1 MDVLCI
7 VGPTAVG
14 KTKMSIELA
23 KQLNGE
29 IISGDSMQIYRG
41 MDIGTAKATMDERQ
55 GIPHHLIDEKNPD
68 EPYSV
73 AAFQQTVRA
82 KIEEIKSGGKLP
94 IIVGGTGL
102 YIKSVLYD
110 YEFAGES
117 ESKEVDEAKYGHL
130 SNEELHAKLAAVD
143 EAGAKDIHPNNRKRV
158 IRALEIYETSG
169 VKKSEMIEKQEHK
182 MIYDAC
188 LIGLTD
194 DRNVLYDR
202 INKRVALEIYETSG
216 VKKSEMIEKQ
226 EHKMIYDACLI
237 GLTDDRNVLY
247 DRINKRVD
255 TMYETGLVEEVKALF
270 DEGIPAESQSIR
282 AIGYKELYDYFKGL
296 ISLEESKELIKRNS
310 RRYAKRQYTW
320 FNNQMDVTWF
330 KVDVQHFDKTVKEVL
345 TYVQNK

>member
-14 KTKMSIELA
+14 KTRMSIELA
-23 KQLNGE
+23 KALNGE

-41 MDIGTAKATMDERQ
+41 MDIGTAKATLEERQ
-55 GIPHHLIDEKNPD
+55 GIVHHLIDEKNPD

-82 KIEEIKSGGKLP
+82 KIEEIKSRGKLP

-117 ESKEVDEAKYGHL
+117 ESKEVDEMKYGHL
-130 SNEELHAKLAAVD
+130 SNEELHAKLAEID
-143 EAGAKDIHPNNRKRV
+143 EAGAKAIHPNNRKRV

-169 VKKSEMIEKQEHK
+169 IKKSEMIEKQEHK
-182 MIYDAC
+182 LIYDVC

-194 DRNVLYDR
+194 DR
-202 INKRVALEIYETSG
+202 K
-216 VKKSEMIEKQ
+216 
-226 EHKMIYDACLI
+226 
-237 GLTDDRNVLY
+237 VLY

-255 TMYETGLVEEVKALF
+255 KMYETGLVEEVEVLF
-270 DEGIPAESQSIR
+270 KQGIPSDAQSIR
-282 AIGYKELYDYFKGL
+282 AIGYKELYDYFNGL

-320 FNNQMDVTWF
+320 FNNQMDVVWF
-330 KVDVQHFDKTVKEVL
+330 DVDVKHFDVTIQEVL
-345 TYVQNK
+345 NYIQTK

>member
-82 KIEEIKSGGKLP
+82 KMEEIKSRGKLP

-194 DRNVLYDR
+194 DR
-202 INKRVALEIYETSG
+202 T
-216 VKKSEMIEKQ
+216 
-226 EHKMIYDACLI
+226 
-237 GLTDDRNVLY
+237 VLY

-255 TMYETGLVEEVKALF
+255 VMYETGLVEEVKALF
-270 DEGIPAESQSIR
+270 DQGIPAESQSIR
-282 AIGYKELYDYFKGL
+282 AIGYKELYDYFKGF

-330 KVDVQHFDKTVKEVL
+330 KVDVQHFDKTVQEVL

>member
-41 MDIGTAKATMDERQ
+41 MDIGTAKATVDERQ

-82 KIEEIKSGGKLP
+82 KMEEIKSRGKLP

-117 ESKEVDEAKYGHL
+117 ESKEIDEKKYGHL
-130 SNEELHAKLAAVD
+130 TNEELHAKLAAVD

-194 DRNVLYDR
+194 DR
-202 INKRVALEIYETSG
+202 T
-216 VKKSEMIEKQ
+216 
-226 EHKMIYDACLI
+226 
-237 GLTDDRNVLY
+237 VLY

-255 TMYETGLVEEVKALF
+255 VMYETGLVEEVKALF
-270 DEGIPAESQSIR
+270 DQGIPAEAQSIR
-282 AIGYKELYDYFKGL
+282 AIGYKELYDYFKGF

-330 KVDVQHFDKTVKEVL
+330 KVDVQHFDKTVQEVL

>member
-68 EPYSV
+68 EPYYV
-73 AAFQQTVRA
+73 ASFQQTVRA
-82 KIEEIKSGGKLP
+82 KMEEIKSRGKLP

-117 ESKEVDEAKYGHL
+117 ESKEIDEAKYGHL

-158 IRALEIYETSG
+158 IR
-169 VKKSEMIEKQEHK
+169 
-182 MIYDAC
+182 
-188 LIGLTD
+188 
-194 DRNVLYDR
+194 
-202 INKRVALEIYETSG
+202 ALEIYETSG

>member
-14 KTKMSIELA
+14 KTRMSIELA
-23 KQLNGE
+23 KALNGE

-41 MDIGTAKATMDERQ
+41 MDIGTAKATLEERQ
-55 GIPHHLIDEKNPD
+55 GIVHHLIDEKNPD

-82 KIEEIKSGGKLP
+82 KIEEIKSRGKLP

-117 ESKEVDEAKYGHL
+117 ESKEVDEMKYGHL
-130 SNEELHAKLAAVD
+130 SNEELHAKLAEID
-143 EAGAKDIHPNNRKRV
+143 EAGAKAIHPNNRKRV

-169 VKKSEMIEKQEHK
+169 IKKSEMIEKQEHK
-182 MIYDAC
+182 LIYDVC

-194 DRNVLYDR
+194 DRKVLYDR
-202 INKRVALEIYETSG
+202 IN
-216 VKKSEMIEKQ
+216 Q
-226 EHKMIYDACLI
+226 
-237 GLTDDRNVLY
+237 
-247 DRINKRVD
+247 RVD
-255 TMYETGLVEEVKALF
+255 KMYETGLVEEVEVLF
-270 DEGIPAESQSIR
+270 KQGIPSDAQSIR
-282 AIGYKELYDYFKGL
+282 AIGYKELYDYFNGL

-320 FNNQMDVTWF
+320 FNNQMDVVWF
-330 KVDVQHFDKTVKEVL
+330 DVDVKHFDVTIQEVL
-345 TYVQNK
+345 NYIQTK

>member
-82 KIEEIKSGGKLP
+82 KMEEIKSRGKLP

-117 ESKEVDEAKYGHL
+117 ESKEIDEAKYGHL

-158 IRALEIYETSG
+158 IR
-169 VKKSEMIEKQEHK
+169 
-182 MIYDAC
+182 
-188 LIGLTD
+188 
-194 DRNVLYDR
+194 
-202 INKRVALEIYETSG
+202 ALEIYETSG

-330 KVDVQHFDKTVKEVL
+330 KVDVQHYAKTVKEVL

>member
-82 KIEEIKSGGKLP
+82 KMEEIKSRGKLP

-117 ESKEVDEAKYGHL
+117 ESKEIDEAKYGHL

-158 IRALEIYETSG
+158 IR
-169 VKKSEMIEKQEHK
+169 
-182 MIYDAC
+182 
-188 LIGLTD
+188 
-194 DRNVLYDR
+194 
-202 INKRVALEIYETSG
+202 ALEIYETSG

-310 RRYAKRQYTW
+310 LRYAKRQYTW

>member
-82 KIEEIKSGGKLP
+82 KIEEIKSRGKLP

-117 ESKEVDEAKYGHL
+117 ESKEIDEAKYGHL

-202 INKRVALEIYETSG
+202 INKRV
-216 VKKSEMIEKQ
+216 
-226 EHKMIYDACLI
+226 
-237 GLTDDRNVLY
+237 
-247 DRINKRVD
+247 D

-270 DEGIPAESQSIR
+270 DQGIPAESQSIR
-282 AIGYKELYDYFKGL
+282 AIGYKELYDYFKGF

>member
-82 KIEEIKSGGKLP
+82 KIEEIKSRGKLP

-130 SNEELHAKLAAVD
+130 SNEELHAKLATVD

-194 DRNVLYDR
+194 DR
-202 INKRVALEIYETSG
+202 T
-216 VKKSEMIEKQ
+216 
-226 EHKMIYDACLI
+226 
-237 GLTDDRNVLY
+237 VLY

-255 TMYETGLVEEVKALF
+255 VMYETGLVEEVKALF
-270 DEGIPAESQSIR
+270 DQGIPAESQSIR
-282 AIGYKELYDYFKGL
+282 AIGYKELYDYFKGF

-330 KVDVQHFDKTVKEVL
+330 KVDVQHFDKTVQEVL

>member
-23 KQLNGE
+23 KKLNGE

-82 KIEEIKSGGKLP
+82 KMEEIKSRGKLP

-117 ESKEVDEAKYGHL
+117 ESKEIDEAKYGHL
-130 SNEELHAKLAAVD
+130 SNEELHAKLSAVD

-194 DRNVLYDR
+194 DR
-202 INKRVALEIYETSG
+202 T
-216 VKKSEMIEKQ
+216 
-226 EHKMIYDACLI
+226 
-237 GLTDDRNVLY
+237 VLY

-255 TMYETGLVEEVKALF
+255 VMYETGLVEEVKALF

-282 AIGYKELYDYFKGL
+282 AIGYKELYDYFKGF

-330 KVDVQHFDKTVKEVL
+330 KVDVQHFDKTVQEVL

>member
-82 KIEEIKSGGKLP
+82 KMEEIKSRGKLP

-130 SNEELHAKLAAVD
+130 SNEELHAKLATVD

-158 IRALEIYETSG
+158 IR
-169 VKKSEMIEKQEHK
+169 
-182 MIYDAC
+182 
-188 LIGLTD
+188 
-194 DRNVLYDR
+194 
-202 INKRVALEIYETSG
+202 ALEIYETSG

-282 AIGYKELYDYFKGL
+282 AIGYKELYDYFKGF

>member
-82 KIEEIKSGGKLP
+82 KMEEIKSRGKLP

-194 DRNVLYDR
+194 DR
-202 INKRVALEIYETSG
+202 T
-216 VKKSEMIEKQ
+216 
-226 EHKMIYDACLI
+226 
-237 GLTDDRNVLY
+237 VLY

-270 DEGIPAESQSIR
+270 DEGISAESQSIR
-282 AIGYKELYDYFKGL
+282 AIGYKELYDYFKGF

>member
-14 KTKMSIELA
+14 KTRMSIELA
-23 KQLNGE
+23 KALNGE

-41 MDIGTAKATMDERQ
+41 MDIGTAKATLEERQ
-55 GIPHHLIDEKNPD
+55 GIVHHLIDEKNPD

-82 KIEEIKSGGKLP
+82 KIEEIKSREKLP

-117 ESKEVDEAKYGHL
+117 ESKEVDEMKYGHL
-130 SNEELHAKLAAVD
+130 SNEELHAKLAEID
-143 EAGAKDIHPNNRKRV
+143 EAGAKAIHPNNRKRV

-169 VKKSEMIEKQEHK
+169 IKKSEMIEKQEHK
-182 MIYDAC
+182 LIYDVC

-194 DRNVLYDR
+194 DR
-202 INKRVALEIYETSG
+202 K
-216 VKKSEMIEKQ
+216 
-226 EHKMIYDACLI
+226 
-237 GLTDDRNVLY
+237 VLY

-255 TMYETGLVEEVKALF
+255 KMYETGLVEEVEVLF
-270 DEGIPAESQSIR
+270 KQGIPSDAQSIR
-282 AIGYKELYDYFKGL
+282 AIGYKELYDYFNGL

-320 FNNQMDVTWF
+320 FNNQMDVVWF
-330 KVDVQHFDKTVKEVL
+330 DVDVKHFDVTIQEVL
-345 TYVQNK
+345 NYIQTK

>member
-82 KIEEIKSGGKLP
+82 KMEEIKSRGKLP

-117 ESKEVDEAKYGHL
+117 ESKEIDEAKYGHL

-194 DRNVLYDR
+194 DR
-202 INKRVALEIYETSG
+202 T
-216 VKKSEMIEKQ
+216 
-226 EHKMIYDACLI
+226 
-237 GLTDDRNVLY
+237 VLY

-255 TMYETGLVEEVKALF
+255 VMYETGLVEEVKALF

>member
-82 KIEEIKSGGKLP
+82 KMEEIKSRGKLP

-194 DRNVLYDR
+194 DR
-202 INKRVALEIYETSG
+202 T
-216 VKKSEMIEKQ
+216 
-226 EHKMIYDACLI
+226 
-237 GLTDDRNVLY
+237 VLY

-255 TMYETGLVEEVKALF
+255 VMYETGLVEEVKALF
-270 DEGIPAESQSIR
+270 DQGIPAESQSIR
-282 AIGYKELYDYFKGL
+282 AIGYKELYDYFKGF

>member
-82 KIEEIKSGGKLP
+82 KMEEIKSRGKLP

-130 SNEELHAKLAAVD
+130 SNEELHAKLATVD

-202 INKRVALEIYETSG
+202 INKRV
-216 VKKSEMIEKQ
+216 
-226 EHKMIYDACLI
+226 
-237 GLTDDRNVLY
+237 
-247 DRINKRVD
+247 D

-270 DEGIPAESQSIR
+270 DQGIPAESQSIR
-282 AIGYKELYDYFKGL
+282 AIGYKELYDYFKGF

-330 KVDVQHFDKTVKEVL
+330 KVDVQHFDKTVQEVL

>member
-82 KIEEIKSGGKLP
+82 KIEEIKSRGKLP

-130 SNEELHAKLAAVD
+130 SNEELHAKLATVD

-182 MIYDAC
+182 LIYDVC

-194 DRNVLYDR
+194 DR
-202 INKRVALEIYETSG
+202 K
-216 VKKSEMIEKQ
+216 
-226 EHKMIYDACLI
+226 
-237 GLTDDRNVLY
+237 VLY

-255 TMYETGLVEEVKALF
+255 KMYEIGLVEEVEALF
-270 DEGIPAESQSIR
+270 DQGIPAESQSIR
-282 AIGYKELYDYFKGL
+282 AIGYKELYDYFKGF

>member
-1 MDVLCI
+1 
-7 VGPTAVG
+7 
-14 KTKMSIELA
+14 
-23 KQLNGE
+23 
-29 IISGDSMQIYRG
+29 MQIYRG

-82 KIEEIKSGGKLP
+82 KMEEIKSRGKLP

-130 SNEELHAKLAAVD
+130 SNEELHAKLATVD

-194 DRNVLYDR
+194 DR
-202 INKRVALEIYETSG
+202 T
-216 VKKSEMIEKQ
+216 
-226 EHKMIYDACLI
+226 
-237 GLTDDRNVLY
+237 VLY

-255 TMYETGLVEEVKALF
+255 VMYETGLVEEVKALF
-270 DEGIPAESQSIR
+270 DQGIPAESQSIR
-282 AIGYKELYDYFKGL
+282 AIGYKELYDYFKGF

-330 KVDVQHFDKTVKEVL
+330 KVDVQHFDKTVQEVL

>member
-1 MDVLCI
+1 MDILCI

-41 MDIGTAKATMDERQ
+41 MDIGTAKATLEERQ

-82 KIEEIKSGGKLP
+82 KIAEIQSRGKLP

-110 YEFAGES
+110 YEFASES
-117 ESKEVDEAKYGHL
+117 ESKEVDEEKYGDL
-130 SNEELHAKLAAVD
+130 TNEELHAKLAAID
-143 EAGAKDIHPNNRKRV
+143 EAGAKEIHPNNRKRV

-169 VKKSEMIEKQEHK
+169 VKKSEMIERQEHK

-194 DRNVLYDR
+194 DRA
-202 INKRVALEIYETSG
+202 I
-216 VKKSEMIEKQ
+216 
-226 EHKMIYDACLI
+226 
-237 GLTDDRNVLY
+237 LY

-255 TMYETGLVEEVKALF
+255 VMYETGLVEEVKSLF
-270 DEGIPAESQSIR
+270 DRNISENAQSIR

-296 ISLEESKELIKRNS
+296 ISLEGSKELIKRNS

-330 KVDVQHFDKTVKEVL
+330 HVNVNDFDQTVNEVL
-345 TYVQNK
+345 TYIKNQ

>member
-82 KIEEIKSGGKLP
+82 KMEEIKSRGKLP

-117 ESKEVDEAKYGHL
+117 ESKEIDEAKYGHL

-194 DRNVLYDR
+194 DR
-202 INKRVALEIYETSG
+202 T
-216 VKKSEMIEKQ
+216 
-226 EHKMIYDACLI
+226 
-237 GLTDDRNVLY
+237 VLY

-255 TMYETGLVEEVKALF
+255 MMYETGLVEEVKALF

-330 KVDVQHFDKTVKEVL
+330 KVDVQHFDKTVQEVL

>member
-29 IISGDSMQIYRG
+29 SISGDSMQIYRG

-82 KIEEIKSGGKLP
+82 KMEEIKSRGKLP

-117 ESKEVDEAKYGHL
+117 ESKEIDEAKYGHL

-158 IRALEIYETSG
+158 IR
-169 VKKSEMIEKQEHK
+169 
-182 MIYDAC
+182 
-188 LIGLTD
+188 
-194 DRNVLYDR
+194 
-202 INKRVALEIYETSG
+202 ALEIYETSG

>member
-82 KIEEIKSGGKLP
+82 KMEEIKSRGKLP

-117 ESKEVDEAKYGHL
+117 ESKEIDEAKYGHL
-130 SNEELHAKLAAVD
+130 SNEELHTKLAAVD

-158 IRALEIYETSG
+158 IR
-169 VKKSEMIEKQEHK
+169 
-182 MIYDAC
+182 
-188 LIGLTD
+188 
-194 DRNVLYDR
+194 
-202 INKRVALEIYETSG
+202 ALEIYETSG

>member
-55 GIPHHLIDEKNPD
+55 GIPHHLIDKKNPD

-82 KIEEIKSGGKLP
+82 KMEEIKSRGKLP

-130 SNEELHAKLAAVD
+130 SNEELHAKLATVD

-202 INKRVALEIYETSG
+202 INKRVD
-216 VKKSEMIEKQ
+216 V
-226 EHKMIYDACLI
+226 
-237 GLTDDRNVLY
+237 
-247 DRINKRVD
+247 
-255 TMYETGLVEEVKALF
+255 MYETGLVEEVKALF
-270 DEGIPAESQSIR
+270 DQGIPAESQSIR
-282 AIGYKELYDYFKGL
+282 AIGYKELYDYFKGF

-330 KVDVQHFDKTVKEVL
+330 KVDVQHFDKTVQEVL

>member
-82 KIEEIKSGGKLP
+82 KMEEIKSRGKLP

-117 ESKEVDEAKYGHL
+117 ESKEIDEAKYGHL
-130 SNEELHAKLAAVD
+130 SNEELHAKLATVD

-158 IRALEIYETSG
+158 IR
-169 VKKSEMIEKQEHK
+169 
-182 MIYDAC
+182 
-188 LIGLTD
+188 
-194 DRNVLYDR
+194 
-202 INKRVALEIYETSG
+202 ALEIYETSG

-270 DEGIPAESQSIR
+270 DEGILAESQSIR

>member
-82 KIEEIKSGGKLP
+82 KMEEIKSRGKLP

-117 ESKEVDEAKYGHL
+117 ESKEIDEAKYGHL

-194 DRNVLYDR
+194 DR
-202 INKRVALEIYETSG
+202 T
-216 VKKSEMIEKQ
+216 
-226 EHKMIYDACLI
+226 
-237 GLTDDRNVLY
+237 VLY

-255 TMYETGLVEEVKALF
+255 VMYETGLVEEVKALF

-282 AIGYKELYDYFKGL
+282 AIGYKELYDYFKGF

-320 FNNQMDVTWF
+320 FNNQMDVVWF
-330 KVDVQHFDKTVKEVL
+330 DVDVKHFDVTIQEVL
-345 TYVQNK
+345 NYIQTK

>member
-82 KIEEIKSGGKLP
+82 KMEEIKSRGKLP

-194 DRNVLYDR
+194 DR
-202 INKRVALEIYETSG
+202 T
-216 VKKSEMIEKQ
+216 
-226 EHKMIYDACLI
+226 
-237 GLTDDRNVLY
+237 VLY

-255 TMYETGLVEEVKALF
+255 VMYETGLVEEVKALF

-282 AIGYKELYDYFKGL
+282 AIGYKELYDYFKGF

-330 KVDVQHFDKTVKEVL
+330 KVDVQHFDKTVQEVL

>member
-68 EPYSV
+68 ERYSV

-82 KIEEIKSGGKLP
+82 KMEEIKSRGKLP

-202 INKRVALEIYETSG
+202 INKRVD
-216 VKKSEMIEKQ
+216 V
-226 EHKMIYDACLI
+226 
-237 GLTDDRNVLY
+237 
-247 DRINKRVD
+247 
-255 TMYETGLVEEVKALF
+255 MYETGLVEEVKALF
-270 DEGIPAESQSIR
+270 DQGIPAESQSIR
-282 AIGYKELYDYFKGL
+282 AIGYKELYDYFKGF

-330 KVDVQHFDKTVKEVL
+330 KVDVQHFDKTVQEVL

>member
-29 IISGDSMQIYRG
+29 IICGDSMQIYRG

-82 KIEEIKSGGKLP
+82 KMEEIKSRGKLP
-94 IIVGGTGL
+94 IIVGGTGF
-102 YIKSVLYD
+102 YFKSVLYD

-117 ESKEVDEAKYGHL
+117 ESKEIDEAKYGHL

-194 DRNVLYDR
+194 DR
-202 INKRVALEIYETSG
+202 T
-216 VKKSEMIEKQ
+216 
-226 EHKMIYDACLI
+226 
-237 GLTDDRNVLY
+237 VLY

-255 TMYETGLVEEVKALF
+255 VMYETGLVEEVKALF

-282 AIGYKELYDYFKGL
+282 AIGYKELYDYFKGF

-330 KVDVQHFDKTVKEVL
+330 KVDVQHFDKTVQEVL

>member
-82 KIEEIKSGGKLP
+82 KIEEIKSRGKLP

-117 ESKEVDEAKYGHL
+117 ESKEIDEAKYGHL

-202 INKRVALEIYETSG
+202 INKRV
-216 VKKSEMIEKQ
+216 
-226 EHKMIYDACLI
+226 
-237 GLTDDRNVLY
+237 
-247 DRINKRVD
+247 D

-270 DEGIPAESQSIR
+270 DQGIPAESQSIR

-330 KVDVQHFDKTVKEVL
+330 KVDVQHFDKTVQEVL

>member
-1 MDVLCI
+1 
-7 VGPTAVG
+7 
-14 KTKMSIELA
+14 MSIELA

-82 KIEEIKSGGKLP
+82 KMEEIKSRGKLP

-117 ESKEVDEAKYGHL
+117 ESKEIDEAKYGHL

-158 IRALEIYETSG
+158 IR
-169 VKKSEMIEKQEHK
+169 
-182 MIYDAC
+182 
-188 LIGLTD
+188 
-194 DRNVLYDR
+194 
-202 INKRVALEIYETSG
+202 ALEIYETSG

>member
-82 KIEEIKSGGKLP
+82 KIEEIKSRGKLP

-130 SNEELHAKLAAVD
+130 SNEELHAKLATVD

-158 IRALEIYETSG
+158 IR
-169 VKKSEMIEKQEHK
+169 
-182 MIYDAC
+182 
-188 LIGLTD
+188 
-194 DRNVLYDR
+194 
-202 INKRVALEIYETSG
+202 ALEIYETSG

-320 FNNQMDVTWF
+320 FNNQLDVTWF

>member
-82 KIEEIKSGGKLP
+82 KIEEIKSRGKLP

-130 SNEELHAKLAAVD
+130 SNEELHAKLATVD

-169 VKKSEMIEKQEHK
+169 VKKSEIIEKQEHK

-194 DRNVLYDR
+194 DR
-202 INKRVALEIYETSG
+202 T
-216 VKKSEMIEKQ
+216 
-226 EHKMIYDACLI
+226 
-237 GLTDDRNVLY
+237 VLY

-255 TMYETGLVEEVKALF
+255 VMYETGLVEEVKALF
-270 DEGIPAESQSIR
+270 DQGIPAESQSIR
-282 AIGYKELYDYFKGL
+282 AIGYKELYDYFKGF

>member
-82 KIEEIKSGGKLP
+82 KIEEIKSRGKLP

-117 ESKEVDEAKYGHL
+117 ESKEIDEAKYGHL

-194 DRNVLYDR
+194 DR
-202 INKRVALEIYETSG
+202 T
-216 VKKSEMIEKQ
+216 
-226 EHKMIYDACLI
+226 
-237 GLTDDRNVLY
+237 VLY

-255 TMYETGLVEEVKALF
+255 VMYETGLVEEVKALF